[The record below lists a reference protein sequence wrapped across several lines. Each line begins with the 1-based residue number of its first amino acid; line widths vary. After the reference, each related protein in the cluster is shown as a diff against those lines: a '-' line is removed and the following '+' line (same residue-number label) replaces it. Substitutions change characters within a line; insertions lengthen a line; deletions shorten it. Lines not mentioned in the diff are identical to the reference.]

1 MIIVVG
7 LGNKGKEYDWTYHNI
22 GFMVADKLA
31 SFLGVRFEK
40 EKNKAYC
47 CEGFYNGQ
55 KIVIIKPTTYMNNSG
70 EAVSLY
76 KKKNKDARII
86 AIVDDIDLPAGKLRY
101 REKGSAGTH
110 NGLRSI
116 VAYIGEDFERVKVG
130 IGRDESVD
138 LATQVLSKIKDK
150 ALFEKATDEAVKM
163 ILEKI

>member
-1 MIIVVG
+1 
-7 LGNKGKEYDWTYHNI
+7 
-22 GFMVADKLA
+22 MVADKLA